1 SRSLSCHLV
10 FVGTKEQPFHQ
21 LNCHYIN
28 SMLLS
33 MSFDEYMK
41 EAKAINN
48 IINST
53 NDVLDDIDILDDSLD
68 EDFIADGI
76 PDDDDPLLKYDAFEN
91 DTLK

>member
-1 SRSLSCHLV
+1 
-10 FVGTKEQPFHQ
+10 
-21 LNCHYIN
+21 
-28 SMLLS
+28 MLLS

-76 PDDDDPLLKYDAFEN
+76 PELCDYPLF
-91 DTLK
+91 

>member
-1 SRSLSCHLV
+1 MN
-10 FVGTKEQPFHQ
+10 QPQ
-21 LNCHYIN
+21 KNK
-28 SMLLS
+28 SQKT

-41 EAKAINN
+41 EAKAISN

>member
-1 SRSLSCHLV
+1 
-10 FVGTKEQPFHQ
+10 
-21 LNCHYIN
+21 
-28 SMLLS
+28 
-33 MSFDEYMK
+33 MK